1 MSDSSRPPIKA
12 VLFDFGGVMAEEGF
26 REGLYAI
33 ASKNA
38 LDPKA
43 LHDIAMD
50 TVYATGFVTGSGTES
65 DFWRN
70 LRGRF
75 RLQDSDAELTRAIL
89 DRFVLRPHMQE
100 LVRTLRRHGILC
112 GLLSDQTEWLDR
124 LDARDHFYREF
135 DKLYISCRLGKGKRD
150 PSLFG
155 DVVTDLGIMPREV
168 VFVDDDPGNVVRA
181 EARGLMGI
189 RYVSEQDLFSKLEV
203 LLGQSLL
210 ECKEMNKS

>member
-1 MSDSSRPPIKA
+1 MSGSSRFPIKA

-43 LHDIAMD
+43 LHDVAMD

-75 RLQDSDAELTRAIL
+75 RFQESDAELTREIL
-89 DRFVLRPHMQE
+89 DRFVLRPRMQE
-100 LVRTLRRHGILC
+100 LVRRLRRHGILC

-150 PSLFG
+150 SSLFN
-155 DVVTDLGIMPREV
+155 DVVSDLGILPREA

-181 EARGLMGI
+181 EDRGLLGI
-189 RYVSEQDLFSKLEV
+189 QYVSEEDLFSKLER
-203 LLGQSLL
+203 LLGQPLL
-210 ECKEMNKS
+210 EYEETSKS